1 MNPHRLQH
9 CSSSK
14 ATLPMNCSSH
24 QSTRRNSGH
33 PKEQRSYHGASC
45 FAMLQEPSEKKSPN
59 CPESLDSGAVLY
71 RKATVQSEKRKKF
84 ALLEA
89 AKKSC
94 AEVEV
99 GYTTHKNWFLLRT
112 LRSTNLAAKNCGA
125 RDCQCTGKV
134 VFYSGWCIR
143 TCCSGTVC
151 CCTL

>member
-1 MNPHRLQH
+1 
-9 CSSSK
+9 
-14 ATLPMNCSSH
+14 
-24 QSTRRNSGH
+24 
-33 PKEQRSYHGASC
+33 
-45 FAMLQEPSEKKSPN
+45 MLQEPSEKKSPN

-84 ALLEA
+84 ALLGA

-94 AEVEV
+94 TEVEV

-134 VFYSGWCIR
+134 VFYSGWCSYVLLRYCLLLYSIIKQ
-143 TCCSGTVC
+143 TESSVFVVVVC
-151 CCTL
+151 GI